1 MKQAHLLTFEH
12 EHMAL
17 NDKEFKQFYDSHC
30 RKYIF
35 SLTAFVVNDFGGGG
49 GTGQLHSGS
58 GEPITTFTESATTLY
73 WNTRKK
79 RLVH

>member
-1 MKQAHLLTFEH
+1 MKQTHLLTFEH

-35 SLTAFVVNDFGGGG
+35 SLNAFVVNDLGGE
-49 GTGQLHSGS
+49 LDND
-58 GEPITTFTESATTLY
+58 TESPTTLY

-79 RLVH
+79 RLVR

>member
-1 MKQAHLLTFEH
+1 MDRGELYMKQAHLLTFEQK
-12 EHMAL
+12 HMAL

-35 SLTAFVVNDFGGGG
+35 SLTAFVVNDLGDFGVDEE
-49 GTGQLHSGS
+49 T
-58 GEPITTFTESATTLY
+58 ATTLY

-79 RLVH
+79 RLVG